1 MLNCYHGLHPRLV
14 ICIQQT
20 RVKAMALQL
29 IAIIHGSNVSALG
42 LCDAFLSE
50 MADLKILLTKHDVKP
65 DEIIQLMS
73 DTISAMNQPRPGSVA
88 RALQPI
94 FISSP
99 ISKICDLANILNES
113 AFSNYKD
120 IKLTSAT
127 IFEPKDKSDATVKFT
142 AGLVLALPFTA
153 VIENVSDIRNIRVKI
168 QYPDQQS
175 QLIQP
180 KLNEFRL
187 RGEEEEEASKGKE
200 VNDYR
205 LVTKICISSSGVWSE
220 SSYIEVSLLLD
231 FRDSSSTALST
242 NQIYGSFL
250 TKSSGIRSTKSE
262 DNLVIDICKPI
273 RVLICPTR
281 PKKLVI

>member
-1 MLNCYHGLHPRLV
+1 MLNSYHGLHPRLV

-50 MADLKILLTKHDVKP
+50 MADLKILLTKHHVKP

-127 IFEPKDKSDATVKFT
+127 ILDPKDKSDATVKFT

-153 VIENVSDIRNIRVKI
+153 VIENVSDIRNIRIKI
-168 QYPDQQS
+168 QYPDQHS
-175 QLIQP
+175 ELIQP
-180 KLNEFRL
+180 KLDEFRL
-187 RGEEEEEASKGKE
+187 RGEEGEENKKE